1 MVVSGG
7 FMRKPSAR
15 AGTAA
20 YWIEV
25 FAEQAER
32 EAARRRAAPPAD
44 AAEDPPANS
53 PGNAPQPS

>member
-7 FMRKPSAR
+7 YMRKSSAR
-15 AGTAA
+15 VGTAA

-32 EAARRRAAPPAD
+32 EAARRREAPPPA
-44 AAEDPPANS
+44 PPGEPAPPE
-53 PGNAPQPS
+53 PGNAP